1 MNSKDFDHVNY
12 DPKEEDQSYNSR
24 TDLMQN
30 TMNAEIMGGKND
42 SNTQNSNDTSI
53 MKGIS
58 KDEEG
63 NFEMIETSGAQNTSN
78 LELIHKSQ
86 HIPSS
91 GDIEIMS
98 VKKSKSGVGLFP
110 AIKGAVNKGG
120 TVKIGQSVKSSR

>member
-1 MNSKDFDHVNY
+1 
-12 DPKEEDQSYNSR
+12 
-24 TDLMQN
+24 
-30 TMNAEIMGGKND
+30 
-42 SNTQNSNDTSI
+42 

-120 TVKIGQSVKSSR
+120 TVKIG